1 MANALQY
8 ELPYLLCVS
17 VVVVV
22 MGAGTVVCC
31 VVVVEL
37 WVPLSVSQP
46 LNENRAAA
54 ATHDRMMVFIF
65 IFVIWLIDLPAD
77 DGSVDW

>member
-1 MANALQY
+1 LDW
-8 ELPYLLCVS
+8 VS

-46 LNENRAAA
+46 LIENKAAA
-54 ATHDRMMVFIF
+54 ATHDRMIVFIF
-65 IFVIWLIDLPAD
+65 YLLF
-77 DGSVDW
+77 G